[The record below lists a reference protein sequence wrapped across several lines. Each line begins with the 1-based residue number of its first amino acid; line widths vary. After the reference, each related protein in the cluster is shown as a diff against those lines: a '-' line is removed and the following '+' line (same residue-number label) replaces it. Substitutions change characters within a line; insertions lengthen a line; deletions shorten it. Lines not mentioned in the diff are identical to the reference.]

1 MSTTKRNRL
10 GFTLVELL
18 VVIAIIGILIGMLL
32 PAVQA
37 VRSSARRISCAN
49 KIKQLALA
57 VHNYESAQMTF
68 PLNQVGAGKKAGG
81 PGYYSWL
88 VPLLPYM
95 EQENLHNQ
103 FDLSV
108 NNGDGSDF
116 RISSSHPNAAA
127 ASTILDALLCPSDEA
142 SDDNTEMGSCNPGSS
157 NYVGNIGWP
166 SKTTGFNGELTTVR
180 YVGVFPLDKPDQP
193 DDEPPIAW
201 HEAKISFGN
210 ISDGTSNT
218 SFISERLIQ
227 TGLSVAE
234 VEDSDPR
241 IGSRHVVPQ
250 GDAESLAILAFRIT
264 DDAGG
269 ERPVQHPSFSAFIG
283 RSWSSGYTLT
293 APMFVHVLGPNAR
306 LGHFTSSTS
315 VGDLLLSPS
324 SRHTGGVNLARVDAS
339 VSFVSDDIEQ
349 EVWWALGARDDG
361 RTNLQQ
367 F

>member
-1 MSTTKRNRL
+1 MSTTKRSRL

-49 KIKQLALA
+49 KVKQLALA

-227 TGLSVAE
+227 TGLSQDAVRKG
-234 VEDSDPR
+234 DPR
-241 IGSRHVVPQ
+241 ILSEHVKPNNSRLEL
-250 GDAESLAILAFRIT
+250 ASLARLIEADNDPHVLESR
-264 DDAGG
+264 
-269 ERPVQHPSFSAFIG
+269 FIG
-283 RSWSSGYTLT
+283 RSWSSGFALA
-293 APMFVHVLGPNAR
+293 APTFVHIVGPNSD
-306 LGHFTSSTS
+306 LGHFSSS
-315 VGDLLLSPS
+315 EEEGDFLLSPS
-324 SRHTGGVNLARVDAS
+324 SRHIGGVNLARVDAS